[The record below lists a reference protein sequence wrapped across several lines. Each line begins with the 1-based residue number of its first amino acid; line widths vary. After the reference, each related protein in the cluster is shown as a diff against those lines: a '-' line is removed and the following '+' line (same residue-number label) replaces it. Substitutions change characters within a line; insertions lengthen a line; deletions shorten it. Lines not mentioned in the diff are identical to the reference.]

1 MAEQKYVMGLF
12 NDETAAVSAIN
23 AMEGLPWRLT
33 RVHSPIP
40 SEPLSAALKLK
51 KSWVGYFTLA
61 GGILGFF
68 SGFLLA
74 AFTAARWGLIVGGKP
89 VVALVP
95 FFIVGFEFTV
105 LFAVLGNVIGML
117 TQSRLPA
124 WGKQNVHYDERLSG
138 AYYGILASCDPSE
151 QTALIRFFRKNGGEA
166 RAYEN

>member
-1 MAEQKYVMGLF
+1 MADIRYVMGLF
-12 NDETAAVSAIN
+12 EDEKAAIAALEN
-23 AMEGLPWRLT
+23 MGGQPWQID

-40 SEPLSAALKLK
+40 SEKLSAALKLK
-51 KSWVGYFTLA
+51 KSRVGYFTLA

-74 AFTAARWGLIVGGKP
+74 AFASARWGLIVGGKP

-124 WGKQNVHYDERLSG
+124 WGRERRQYDERLSG
-138 AYYGILASCDPSE
+138 AHYGLLASCEPSQE
-151 QTALIRFFRKNGGEA
+151 AALIGFFQKNGGEA
-166 RAYEN
+166 RAYDN